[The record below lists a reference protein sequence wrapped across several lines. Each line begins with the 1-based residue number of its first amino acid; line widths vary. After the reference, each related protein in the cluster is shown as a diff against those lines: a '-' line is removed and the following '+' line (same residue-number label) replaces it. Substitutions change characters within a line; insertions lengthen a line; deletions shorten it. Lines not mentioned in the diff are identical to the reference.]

1 MSNIKL
7 NAHTDYEKRIY
18 NNVRNH
24 NLGSFERVWVIGA
37 VNGKAEL
44 FQKICK
50 QIIEKSDFKDRL
62 VFTGN
67 LLGRNDNKVNESKK
81 VIDSALKLRSVFMSN
96 KAFDIGDI
104 VFLRGCYEELLDKSR
119 ELHMSPN
126 PLELVDWMYSR
137 GLDKI
142 LESYNISSSL
152 LHHAARDGAA
162 ALSRASVDI
171 NLAIN
176 NNPGHINYMNSLKR
190 LAFNEEKTL
199 LFVSAGIAR
208 DKSLDKQSEELWW
221 GGGFADLDKPYNNIL
236 RLVRGYDPKGG
247 GIASG
252 RCGITLDGGEEQI
265 VAALISRDGQLLETI
280 HAN

>member
-1 MSNIKL
+1 MSNINL

-24 NLGSFERVWVIGA
+24 NLGSLDRVWVVGA

-152 LHHAARDGAA
+152 LYNAARDGAA
-162 ALSRASVDI
+162 ALSRASVEI

-190 LAFNEEKTL
+190 LAFNKEKTL

-208 DKSLDKQSEELWW
+208 DKPLDKQSEELWW
-221 GGGFADLDKPYNNIL
+221 GGGFADLNEPYNNTL

-252 RCGITLDGGEEQI
+252 KYCITLDGGEEQ
-265 VAALISRDGQLLETI
+265 VFAALISSDGQLLDTI
-280 HAN
+280 QAN